1 MAYRL
6 DSTASDVA
14 THRAAWSP
22 AQAAEYAAHKDFL
35 LLKLL
40 SKHRGAFATR
50 HDDWATSTGQACT
63 MLPAH
68 DTECGCP

>member
-40 SKHRGAFATR
+40 SKHRGAAQLELDGEGGSFLL
-50 HDDWATSTGQACT
+50 G
-63 MLPAH
+63 
-68 DTECGCP
+68 